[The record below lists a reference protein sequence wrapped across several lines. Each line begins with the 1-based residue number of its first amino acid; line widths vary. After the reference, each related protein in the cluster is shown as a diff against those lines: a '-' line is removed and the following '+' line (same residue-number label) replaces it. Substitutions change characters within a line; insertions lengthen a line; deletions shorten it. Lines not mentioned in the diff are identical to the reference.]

1 MYISMSHVHVYTY
14 TLIIHVYINAGPL
27 PFKSQ
32 TIAYIMKRS
41 AIYIKV
47 QSKYTCVGSSACIIY
62 YSSIEIYIRSGLANK
77 LSQRHL

>member
-1 MYISMSHVHVYTY
+1 
-14 TLIIHVYINAGPL
+14 
-27 PFKSQ
+27 
-32 TIAYIMKRS
+32 MKRS

>member
-1 MYISMSHVHVYTY
+1 MYIRTYSH
-14 TLIIHVYINAGPL
+14 IHVYINAGPL

-47 QSKYTCVGSSACIIY
+47 QSKYTCVGGSACIIY

-77 LSQRHL
+77 LSQIKASLKYY

>member
-1 MYISMSHVHVYTY
+1 MYISMSHVHVYIR

-47 QSKYTCVGSSACIIY
+47 QSKYTCVGSSACVIY

>member
-1 MYISMSHVHVYTY
+1 MYIR
-14 TLIIHVYINAGPL
+14 TLIIHVYINVGPL

-47 QSKYTCVGSSACIIY
+47 QSKYTCVGSSACVIY
-62 YSSIEIYIRSGLANK
+62 YSSIEIYIRIGLANK

>member
-1 MYISMSHVHVYTY
+1 MYIR

-41 AIYIKV
+41 AIYILKFNRNIHV
-47 QSKYTCVGSSACIIY
+47 
-62 YSSIEIYIRSGLANK
+62 
-77 LSQRHL
+77 

>member
-1 MYISMSHVHVYTY
+1 MYIR
-14 TLIIHVYINAGPL
+14 TLIIHVHVYINAGPL

-47 QSKYTCVGSSACIIY
+47 QSKYTCVGSSACVIY

>member
-1 MYISMSHVHVYTY
+1 MYIR

-47 QSKYTCVGSSACIIY
+47 QSKYTCVGSSTCVIY